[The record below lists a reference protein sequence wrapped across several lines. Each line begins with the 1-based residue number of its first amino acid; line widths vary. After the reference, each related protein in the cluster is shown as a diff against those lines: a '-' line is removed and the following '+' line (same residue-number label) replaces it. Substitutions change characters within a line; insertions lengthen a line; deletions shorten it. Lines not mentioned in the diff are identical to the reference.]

1 MATDQQRRFGQLPI
15 KRQPKRKLTREEL
28 ESGMTL
34 EQLRAQQARLKQAF
48 LERQQRKEA
57 A

>member
-15 KRQPKRKLTREEL
+15 KRKPTPEEL